1 MGCKCAERRAALR
14 RAVEAGKSGDVR
26 DIGRELSLVG
36 RTFREDV
43 RSGALAR
50 AAVARLATFRKR

>member
-1 MGCKCAERRAALR
+1 MGCRCRERRQALQ
-14 RAVEAGKSGDVR
+14 RAVEAGQKGDVR
-26 DIGRELSLVG
+26 DVGRELSLVG

-50 AAVARLATFRKR
+50 AAVARLATLSKR

>member
-14 RAVEAGKSGDVR
+14 RAVEAGKTGDVR

-36 RTFREDV
+36 RTLSQDV

-50 AAVARLATFRKR
+50 AAVARLATFRRR